1 MMGKRQLVWRFED
14 IQLLSAQLNAEDRD
28 RKIIPRPKGASVDC
42 WLYAGGAAC
51 RHRWLE
57 ISLDPG
63 ERVKNN
69 KQDMEKKSVLT
80 TDAPGQAGKLNETP
94 QYGRER
100 DPQTLREESMSKD
113 DVPVGFI
120 QGVPVYQTEDEA
132 KGKSTAMGCEGI
144 YEKIDYMGKE
154 CFRPCRM
161 RKSNEFSSVE
171 HKFKLDEEKRMIYAP
186 AMIPNKLIRRY
197 EEGEG
202 EYFVRFSK
210 EAIERGAHKFLME
223 GRTSPEFVNYEHTD
237 KKFDDIYLVESWIVG
252 SEEDKIYDYGYSRED
267 VPSGSWVVGYKVDND
282 ELWNDYVK
290 KGLIKAVSVE
300 GLFDMS
306 FSKERHDEYLLDEV
320 INIITQ
326 IK

>member
-1 MMGKRQLVWRFED
+1 
-14 IQLLSAQLNAEDRD
+14 
-28 RKIIPRPKGASVDC
+28 
-42 WLYAGGAAC
+42 
-51 RHRWLE
+51 
-57 ISLDPG
+57 
-63 ERVKNN
+63 
-69 KQDMEKKSVLT
+69 
-80 TDAPGQAGKLNETP
+80 
-94 QYGRER
+94 
-100 DPQTLREESMSKD
+100 
-113 DVPVGFI
+113 
-120 QGVPVYQTEDEA
+120 
-132 KGKSTAMGCEGI
+132 AMGCEGI
-144 YEKIDYMGKE
+144 YEKIEYMGE
-154 CFRPCRM
+154 ERFRPCRV

-171 HKFKLDEEKRMIYAP
+171 HQFKLDDEKRMIYAP

-197 EEGEG
+197 EPGEG

-252 SEEDKIYDYGYSRED
+252 DSGDKIYDYGYSQED

-306 FSKERHDEYLLDEV
+306 FSKEKSDEYLLNEV

-326 IK
+326 IN